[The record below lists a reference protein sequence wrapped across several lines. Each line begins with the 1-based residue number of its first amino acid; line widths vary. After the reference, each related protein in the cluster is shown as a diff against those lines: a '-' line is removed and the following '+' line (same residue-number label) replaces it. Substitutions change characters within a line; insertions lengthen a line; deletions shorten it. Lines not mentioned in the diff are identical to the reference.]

1 MWFLSDAERNLALK
15 NEFISQPLGE
25 CSSLSVDVETHSCLL
40 AVTASMLSRSGMMCF
55 LYTCF
60 SSVDKQIRLSIIIC
74 MAIQVVVN
82 SVTAVQIIVQC
93 GPNPYHAVG
102 DLLSLVPVPGNS

>member
-1 MWFLSDAERNLALK
+1 MQTLMVCV
-15 NEFISQPLGE
+15 P
-25 CSSLSVDVETHSCLL
+25 

-60 SSVDKQIRLSIIIC
+60 SSVDKHIRVSILVC

-93 GPNPYHAVG
+93 GPNPYHAVCDFPLPENPIPEG
-102 DLLSLVPVPGNS
+102 S